1 MKRLGLAGLLLCVVL
16 LLSQVL
22 AHPTSNNFVTVFLD
36 TNGGGLTGEFSGWVI
51 TNRDAMGTQTFNL
64 PPAVTGMHMIFALS
78 AAQEIV
84 VNPDDNDQILGFSG
98 VVTGDAIKSSPS
110 NIGTTVELVA
120 IDDSRWLP
128 IRQVGTW
135 IDANP

>member
-1 MKRLGLAGLLLCVVL
+1 
-16 LLSQVL
+16 
-22 AHPTSNNFVTVFLD
+22 
-36 TNGGGLTGEFSGWVI
+36 
-51 TNRDAMGTQTFNL
+51 
-64 PPAVTGMHMIFALS
+64 MHLIFALS

-120 IDDSRWLP
+120 IDDSKWLP